1 MMNQA
6 IHTLDLMQHL
16 VPGKILS
23 IRGVIGHLLDYGLEV
38 EDTASAKIVFQN
50 GIQGFFTATVANYEN
65 QSVRIKVR
73 CENASFLLDDE
84 KLWKLPSHGG
94 QPMLFLLED

>member
-1 MMNQA
+1 MTRSPGDGKMDTAGGGCMMNQA

-38 EDTASAKIVFQN
+38 EDTASAKIVFQTASKVFSPPPWR
-50 GIQGFFTATVANYEN
+50 IMKSERPHQGA
-65 QSVRIKVR
+65 
-73 CENASFLLDDE
+73 
-84 KLWKLPSHGG
+84 
-94 QPMLFLLED
+94 M

>member
-65 QSVRIKVR
+65 QSVRIKVKMLLS
-73 CENASFLLDDE
+73 CWMTKNYGSFLLMGD
-84 KLWKLPSHGG
+84 SRCS
-94 QPMLFLLED
+94 